1 MHAHHKGDSQL
12 GLRKVCGYVAVYV
25 WLILTTT
32 ISIGKINSETFFIM
46 HGSSLSNNTCGP
58 FY

>member
-12 GLRKVCGYVAVYV
+12 GLRKVCGYVALYV

-32 ISIGKINSETFFIM
+32 IGIGKINSETFLLCMEVVWVIIPDW
-46 HGSSLSNNTCGP
+46 H
-58 FY
+58 